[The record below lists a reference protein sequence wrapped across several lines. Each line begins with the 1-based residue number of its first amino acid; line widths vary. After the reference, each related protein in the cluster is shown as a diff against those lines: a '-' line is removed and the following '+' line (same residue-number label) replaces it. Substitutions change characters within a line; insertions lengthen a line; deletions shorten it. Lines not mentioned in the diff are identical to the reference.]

1 MSFENVY
8 SFKPMLLATVPDI
21 RPSIHRHATPLTRTS
36 IREKRGTESES
47 ALRSSHAATRE
58 RMMLLAQ
65 VRDSKLRRDGPGPV
79 GTTLPTR
86 RRPLRAALR
95 PRPRPPPSSHLGRPR
110 AHAHA
115 PCLSLPRP
123 LAGPFTRSP
132 ARPHPFTRSPVALL
146 CSSVMAA
153 WAAAANQRRPCPRRS
168 RSDRVIWSSY
178 PFFGGAKNKLFLL
191 KRCAQTTNH
200 K

>member
-1 MSFENVY
+1 MRGAPVSFENVY

-132 ARPHPFTRSPVALL
+132 ARPPARPLAPIHALVL
-146 CSSVMAA
+146 VGDGGVGSRRQSAA
-153 WAAAANQRRPCPRRS
+153 SLPPPITQRPSDLVIISFLRR
-168 RSDRVIWSSY
+168 
-178 PFFGGAKNKLFLL
+178 G
-191 KRCAQTTNH
+191 
-200 K
+200 